1 MVREHLRCVLFSLLC
16 SFCAHILN
24 AIAYLPVGTPPQ
36 PVSVVFD
43 TGSETLELASDEC
56 TSCAQKGKFVRSKST
71 TYRARSSASRL
82 PFATGVGVDPAVN
95 GLRSRRP

>member
-1 MVREHLRCVLFSLLC
+1 MRPFLASML
-16 SFCAHILN
+16 ILYTHSQCN
-24 AIAYLPVGTPPQ
+24 RVPSS
-36 PVSVVFD
+36 SVVFD

-71 TYRARSSASRL
+71 TYCAGSSTSRL